1 MNYIRWFRE
10 LDRNSLPIAGGKGA
24 NLGEMTSAGLSVP
37 EGYVVATTA
46 YREFVL
52 ANGLQPQIERLAALA
67 DPDDTESLD
76 QASAQIRALFGQG
89 VIPAS
94 MATAITEAYGSLG
107 AGAVAVRSSATAED
121 LPSASFAGQQESY
134 LHIEGAEAVLT
145 AVRRCWSSLWTA
157 RALSY
162 RVKQQIAP
170 AEVTLAVVVQS
181 LIPAQAAG
189 VLFTANPLNG
199 RRDQMVIDGS
209 WGLGEAVVSGQV
221 TPDHWVVV
229 AASGESIESSISRKL
244 VWTVGHAGRT
254 ETMPIPSEL
263 QEQPCL
269 DADQIKALVAM
280 GRQVADH
287 YGCPQ
292 DIEWAFSGD
301 GRLFLLQTRPVTSL
315 FPDLCPPVPTD
326 KGLRLYICFNTLQG
340 LAEPLTPAGVSAF
353 QMAGCAAGTLLGMG
367 VVPGEIPPAMK
378 SAAGRLYLDATN
390 LVTHRRTK
398 SVILFLMNQIDH
410 QTSSILRGFVE
421 HDPRV
426 AERPGLPF
434 RAPRAMLLA
443 LVRRLIATMFR
454 PDQTRDLVINE
465 MNALVA
471 EWERQAEQLSGVEQR
486 VEFIRRLLGA
496 LLPQFVIRIMPVV
509 AVAMISRFNAERKL
523 AQWLG
528 DCSDFQTVLR
538 SLPHNPT
545 TQMDLALWRLSRA
558 LKAEGATP
566 TPEHPLVQAFLAEYG
581 HRAVREI
588 DIGMPRWW
596 DDPEHV
602 ITVLQTYLSHDESS
616 DAEQHFRRGEQ
627 EAEQAVARLVSEIR
641 RRKGPMA
648 AGLIAKLLY
657 RTRALMGVREYPKFY
672 AVRLLALVRRVL
684 GGIGDE
690 LAQSGRLRDRDDI
703 HFLSLYDLGKDTDLA
718 SLAAAN
724 RVAYAREMERRA
736 VPRVI
741 TSEGETFYTANTAR
755 AGALVGTP
763 ASVGMYEGRV
773 RVIRD
778 PKGAKLA
785 QGEILVAPGTDP
797 AWTPLFLSAGALV
810 MEIGG
815 AMSHGSVVAREYGIP
830 AVVGVVGATEQLHT
844 GQLIRVDGGAGT
856 IEILSE
862 DRAEA
867 SRD

>member
-10 LDRNSLPIAGGKGA
+10 LDRNSLLIAGGKGA
-24 NLGEMTSAGLSVP
+24 NLGEMSSAGLPVP
-37 EGYVVATTA
+37 EGFVVATTA

-52 ANGLQPQIERLAALA
+52 ANGLQQQIERLAALA
-67 DPDDTESLD
+67 DLDDMASLD
-76 QASAQIRALFGQG
+76 RASTQIRALFDRGA
-89 VIPAS
+89 IPAS
-94 MATAITEAYGSLG
+94 MATAIAEAYAQLG
-107 AGAVAVRSSATAED
+107 LGVVAVRSSATSED
-121 LPSASFAGQQESY
+121 LPSASFAGQQETY

-145 AVRRCWSSLWTA
+145 AVQRCWSSLWTA

-162 RVKQQIAP
+162 RVKQKISP
-170 AEVTLAVVVQS
+170 AEVSLAVVVQR

-189 VLFTANPLNG
+189 VLFTSNPLNG

-221 TPDHWVVV
+221 TPDHWVVQ
-229 AASGESIESSISRKL
+229 AESGEPVARSISRKL
-244 VWTVGHAGRT
+244 VWTVGHAGGT
-254 ETMPIPSEL
+254 ETMPLPSEL
-263 QEQPCL
+263 EEQPCL

-280 GRQVADH
+280 GRQVAEH
-287 YGCPQ
+287 YGSPQ
-292 DIEWAFSGD
+292 DIEWAISTE
-301 GRLFLLQTRPVTSL
+301 GRLALLQTRPITSL
-315 FPDLCPPVPTD
+315 FPELYPPVPID
-326 KGLRLYICFNTLQG
+326 KGLRVYACFNTLQG
-340 LAEPLTPAGVSAF
+340 LAEPLTPAGISAF

-378 SAAGRLYLDATN
+378 SAAGRLYLDGTN
-390 LVTHRRTK
+390 LITHQRTK
-398 SVILFLMNQIDH
+398 SVFLFLSNQID
-410 QTSSILRGFVE
+410 QQISSILRSFVE
-421 HDPRV
+421 HDPRLT
-426 AERPGLPF
+426 EKPGLPF
-434 RAPRAMLLA
+434 RAPRTMLLA
-443 LVRRLIATMFR
+443 LVRRLIATILH
-454 PDQTRDLVINE
+454 PDQSRNQALSE
-465 MNALVA
+465 MQASIA
-471 EWERQAEQLSGVEQR
+471 GWESQAEQLDGMEQR
-486 VEFIRRLLGA
+486 LGFIHLLLGS
-496 LLPQFVIRIMPVV
+496 LLPQFVIKMLPVV
-509 AVAMISRFNAERKL
+509 AAGMIARFNAERKL

-528 DCSDFQTVLR
+528 DSSDFHAALR

-566 TPEHPLVQAFLAEYG
+566 TPEHPLVQAFLAQYG

-596 DDPEHV
+596 DDPSH
-602 ITVLQTYLSHDESS
+602 IINVLRTYLEHDESS
-616 DAEQHFRRGEQ
+616 DAERHFRQGEQ
-627 EAEQAVARLVSEIR
+627 EAEQAVARLVSEVR
-641 RRKGPMA
+641 KRKGPMV

-690 LAQSGRLRDRDDI
+690 LAQSGQLHDRDDI
-703 HFLSLYDLGKDTDLA
+703 YFLSLYDLRKGGDLA
-718 SLAAAN
+718 SLAASN
-724 RVAYAREMERRA
+724 RSAYAREMERRA

-741 TSEGETFYTANTAR
+741 TSEGETFYTAQAAR
-755 AGALVGTP
+755 EGALVGTP
-763 ASVGMYEGRV
+763 ASVGAYEGRV
-773 RVIRD
+773 RVIHN
-778 PKGAKLA
+778 PQGARLV

-830 AVVGVVGATEQLHT
+830 AVVGVVGATEKLHT

-862 DRAEA
+862 E
-867 SRD
+867 